1 MQHQTNVD
9 DCGVFAIAFAMAICS
24 GRNPEELQFNVSVM
38 RQHLFNCLEKQ
49 QMSLFPATRRLIDPT
64 SSKTEI
70 VEVFCKCR
78 LQEAG
83 KMIYCEGC
91 STWYHSTCE
100 KIPKKA
106 WAKKANWLCSSC
118 H

>member
-1 MQHQTNVD
+1 
-9 DCGVFAIAFAMAICS
+9 MAICS
-24 GRNPEELQFNVSVM
+24 GRNPEELQFNVPVM
-38 RQHLFNCLEKQ
+38 RQHLFKYLEKQ
-49 QMSLFPATRRLIDPT
+49 QMSLFPATLRLINPT

-91 STWYHSTCE
+91 STWYHSICE
-100 KIPKKA
+100 KSPKNGPTKLTGYVRLA
-106 WAKKANWLCSSC
+106 TNCTLVQCYC
-118 H
+118 